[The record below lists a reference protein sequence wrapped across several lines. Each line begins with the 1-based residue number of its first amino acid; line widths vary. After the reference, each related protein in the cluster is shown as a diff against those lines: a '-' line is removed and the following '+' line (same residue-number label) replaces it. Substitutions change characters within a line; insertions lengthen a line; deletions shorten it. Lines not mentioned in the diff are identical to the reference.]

1 MKPIPIS
8 INEEL
13 RLLATELYRQF
24 SPAQLEHLARNL
36 GVIKR
41 KRKIKAQDL
50 ISLCV
55 YLGDEASSKSLT
67 NLCSVL
73 DAHFDVSLSTEGLNQ
88 RFTNALVNFIRTL
101 FATLC
106 NNKLSSAISL
116 SKPYHYFSR
125 IRILDA
131 TAFGLPAYYASS
143 YPATNCTPDKAGM
156 KIQLEYDLIS
166 GEYLLVDVESG
177 KTSDC
182 ELGTLQAKTVEKN
195 DLCLRDLGY
204 FKIDDFIQ
212 MDQLGAYFI
221 SRIKPKT
228 YVFTRNSGEV
238 QYLLDGR
245 VKKSSLYNPINLKQM
260 MDSMKSGEVKEIPEV
275 LIGREKK
282 LKTRLILYKLTDEQ
296 LKKRQLIRSKK
307 ERTKTK
313 SYSDE
318 TKQLDALHA
327 FITNIPQDVVPKEDI
342 YDLYSLRW
350 QIEIV
355 FNTWKSIFHIHKAKP
370 MKEERFLCHLYGT
383 LLAIL
388 LSSSLIFKM
397 REILLRRKKLEISEL
412 KSMDIMKQYFS
423 LIDSTLRSEGTEKI
437 KEVLLKVSS
446 MIEKNARKSH
456 RYTKKTVFDILG
468 VVYEHRHKE
477 SKIAA

>member
-1 MKPIPIS
+1 M
-8 INEEL
+8 
-13 RLLATELYRQF
+13 LAGLSSLSNPSQDQPTSKGVRQTSTGVRPLPEGV
-24 SPAQLEHLARNL
+24 SPRRA
-36 GVIKR
+36 
-41 KRKIKAQDL
+41 
-50 ISLCV
+50 
-55 YLGDEASSKSLT
+55 
-67 NLCSVL
+67 CSVL

-106 NNKLSSAISL
+106 KNKLSSAIPL

-238 QYLLDGR
+238 
-245 VKKSSLYNPINLKQM
+245 
-260 MDSMKSGEVKEIPEV
+260 KEIPEA

-282 LKTRLILYKLTDEQ
+282 LEARLILYKLTNEQ
-296 LKKRQLIRSKK
+296 LKKRQLMRSKK

-318 TKQLDALHA
+318 TKQLDVLHA
-327 FITNIPQDVVPKEDI
+327 FITNIPQDVVPKEEI

-355 FNTWKSIFHIHKAKP
+355 FKTWKSIFHIHKAKP
-370 MKEERFLCHLYGT
+370 LKEERFLCHLYGT

-388 LSSSLIFKM
+388 LSSSLIYKM

-412 KSMDIMKQYFS
+412 KSMDIMKQYFN
-423 LIDSTLRSEGTEKI
+423 LIDSALRSEGTEKI
-437 KEVLLKVSS
+437 KDVLLKISS

-468 VVYEHRHKE
+468 IVFEHRHKE